1 MPDIKNNTQ
10 LVKLFSTIAT
20 AIIFQVS
27 EEVLQ
32 ILRKNIEEYTYKYGY
47 WPNKEYYNETQY
59 PTYQFLNAFEFTKI
73 KKQLNTVLT
82 ELYYDWMSM
91 EYDGE
96 TWLHGYPGEDNR
108 QTLADILNVDDYLGF
123 SSHGKARKPYWDI
136 TIDELFNGGKLE
148 KLFDDYTR
156 FEFKK
161 RGMTVIK
168 M

>member
-1 MPDIKNNTQ
+1 MPDIKNNNQ

-27 EEVLQ
+27 EEVLE
-32 ILRKNIEEYTYKYGY
+32 ILRKNIEDYTYGEL
-47 WPNKEYYNETQY
+47 PNIEYYDGTGK

-82 ELYYDWMSM
+82 ELWYDWMSM

-123 SSHGKARKPYWDI
+123 SSHGKPRKPYWDI
-136 TIDELFNGGKLE
+136 TINELFNGGRLE
-148 KLFDDYTR
+148 KLFDDYTE

-161 RGMTVIK
+161 RGIK
-168 M
+168 VVKM